1 MSDSLVLK
9 IFCVDRQLEVNDC
22 DCVLLSIAE
31 DAKGRFSGS
40 YGIKKGH
47 AKAVFSLC
55 EGPLTARKNGETVFS
70 AEISDGFAAVENNTV
85 SVTAYSV
92 KEI

>member
-1 MSDSLVLK
+1 MRKMSDSLVLK

-47 AKAVFSLC
+47 AKAVFSLKKVRSWFQML
-55 EGPLTARKNGETVFS
+55 GKLFFLLNYPMVLQ
-70 AEISDGFAAVENNTV
+70 
-85 SVTAYSV
+85 
-92 KEI
+92 